1 MKLYLLLLATLG
13 ATSVAQAQLLPT
25 PHQQNPDWTL
35 QKVEAQTSAGIATAP
50 PPAAD
55 AMPNAIQQSISSAG
69 NHRRVW
75 DAKRQLA
82 YEWVS
87 RPDEMAPDKS
97 VLVREQRTGA
107 VYTYARKAK

>member
-1 MKLYLLLLATLG
+1 MKRLLFILAAFG
-13 ATSVAQAQLLPT
+13 IASAAQAQLLPT

-35 QKVEAQTSAGIATAP
+35 QKVEAQNSAGIAAAP
-50 PPAAD
+50 PPATD
-55 AMPNAIQQSISSAG
+55 AMPNAMQKSIASAG

-75 DAKRQLA
+75 DAQRQLA
-82 YEWVS
+82 YEWMS
-87 RPDEMAPDKS
+87 RPDEMAPDKL